1 MVVQSQNLDQIP
13 KQRQSRV
20 TAACINNH
28 VYLDSANCLDA
39 LGLATTFTSSFT
51 DTAVP
56 KGLLKTCAQHK
67 QMRKY
72 IAANYRYKSI

>member
-1 MVVQSQNLDQIP
+1 MVKSQDWDEIPEQTQSVL
-13 KQRQSRV
+13 

-39 LGLATTFTSSFT
+39 LGLATTFTNSFK

-56 KGLLKTCAQHK
+56 KDLLKICTQHK

-72 IAANYRYKSI
+72 ILPNY